1 VAYFVAPLRFLGY
14 ISYGLYLIHV
24 LILVRYDDTVRLF
37 APESVKD
44 ALQQPITRP
53 FLCAGLSVLIAWL
66 SRNFFEERFLR
77 MGRAPVESKLQEE
90 AVK

>member
-24 LILVRYDDTVRLF
+24 LIFVRYDDTVRLF
-37 APESVKD
+37 ATASVKH
-44 ALQQPITRP
+44 ALQQPITRL